1 MRNMLV
7 RGAMIAFVSAMGFF
21 GSGASVQ
28 FDGLTPSVSTQS
40 AEARMKAN
48 PITCDDPGNLKICD
62 GQGPDPWG
70 IAN

>member
-28 FDGLTPSVSTQS
+28 FDGLTPSVSTRS
-40 AEARMKAN
+40 AEARMKADT
-48 PITCDDPGNLKICD
+48 IVCGDPYDFRECD
-62 GQGPDPWG
+62 GNGPDPWG
-70 IAN
+70 IGG

>member
-28 FDGLTPSVSTQS
+28 FDGLTPSVSTRS
-40 AEARMKAN
+40 AEARMKAD
-48 PITCDDPGNLKICD
+48 PTTCEDPGLLKICD